1 MGYAASGYPT
11 VGVGSTIHSE
21 PYRELLTL
29 LRERRR
35 TAGLNQADLAARIG
49 RRQTWLSKVETGER
63 RIDVEE
69 LRQLCVAM
77 DVDFLDFV
85 RKWLKSISK
94 SQGSLLP

>member
-1 MGYAASGYPT
+1 MGYRT
-11 VGVGSTIHSE
+11 IGVSSIHSE
-21 PYRELLTL
+21 PYRELLTP

-77 DVDFLDFV
+77 NVDFLDFV
-85 RKWLKSISK
+85 GKWLKLISK
-94 SQGSLLP
+94 SQGSPLP

>member
-1 MGYAASGYPT
+1 MGYRT
-11 VGVGSTIHSE
+11 IGVSSIHSE
-21 PYRELLTL
+21 PYRELLSL

-35 TAGLNQADLAARIG
+35 AAGLNQQELAARVG

-85 RKWLKSISK
+85 RKWLKSTSK